1 MSILLERKLIFFYND
16 IALERIKIM
25 ENKKPII
32 LCIMDGYGIRHNPVG
47 NAVYDAKKPNLDAYF
62 KKYSYTEI
70 NASGEYV
77 GLPDGQMGNSEVG
90 HMNMGAGRIVYQ
102 SLTLINKAIKDG
114 DFFENEKYLA
124 AIEHA
129 KKNHSKLHIFGL
141 VSDGGVHSHINHIL
155 AMIELASKSG
165 LDDVYMHCFM
175 DGRDVD
181 PQAGAKYIDMI
192 QKKMDELH
200 FGHIADIGGRYWGMD
215 RDKNMDR
222 VDVHYRLMVDHD
234 GPSFND
240 YHDFFKYEYSEE
252 LPKLGKAPSDEFLI
266 PHYNANVDGRI
277 SDNDAIVFMNYRPDR
292 AIQISTLF
300 TNPNFYENPPKKDDG
315 SLAWKPYKPAH
326 PLKNIFFVCTMK
338 YADSVKGVIA
348 FEPQKLNNILGEFLA
363 DNGFTQ
369 LRIAETEKYAHVTF
383 FFDGTMN
390 FDGVERPELKGCRR
404 VLINSPKVPTYD
416 MQPEMS
422 APLVLEALLK
432 ELNKHDLDVV
442 ILNFANCDMVGHTA
456 VHDACVK
463 AVETVDHCVG
473 EIIKWCDENGGT
485 LLVTADHGN
494 AEEILDENGKPM
506 TAHTTNLVPFCI
518 NRVGLKLRQKEGK
531 LADIAPT
538 ILELL
543 GVEQPKEMTGVSLIE
558 K

>member
-1 MSILLERKLIFFYND
+1 MN
-16 IALERIKIM
+16 A
-25 ENKKPII
+25 KKPII
-32 LCIMDGYGIRHNPVG
+32 LCIMDGYGIRHETHG
-47 NAVYDAKKPNLDAYF
+47 NASYQAKKPNLDAF
-62 KKYSYTEI
+62 FNKYAYTEI

-90 HMNMGAGRIVYQ
+90 HMNIGAGRIVYQ

-114 DFFENEKYLA
+114 DFFTNDKYLA

-175 DGRDVD
+175 DGRDVP
-181 PQAGAKYIDMI
+181 PQAGIKYVDMI

-200 FGHIADIGGRYWGMD
+200 FGHIADIGGRYYVMD

-222 VDVHYRLMVDHD
+222 VDVAYRMMVDHD
-234 GPSFND
+234 GLSFDD
-240 YHDFFKYEYSEE
+240 YHDYFKEQYEY
-252 LPKLGKAPSDEFLI
+252 LPTTGKDPSDEFLI
-266 PHYNANVDGRI
+266 PAYNKNVDGRI
-277 SDNDAIVFMNYRPDR
+277 GDNDAIIFMNYRPDR
-292 AIQISTLF
+292 AIQISTLC
-300 TNPNFYENPPKKDDG
+300 TNPNFYEVPPKKEDG
-315 SLAWKPYKPAH
+315 SLAYKPYTPKH
-326 PLKNIFFVCTMK
+326 PLKNIFYVCTMK

-348 FEPQKLNNILGEFLA
+348 FELPKLTNILGVFLA
-363 DNGFTQ
+363 DKGYRQ

-390 FDGVERPELKGCRR
+390 FDGVERPELKNCRR
-404 VLINSPKVPTYD
+404 VLINSPKVATYD
-416 MQPEMS
+416 LQPEMS
-422 APLVLEALLK
+422 AYLVLDALLK

-456 VHDACVK
+456 VEKACIK
-463 AVETVDHCVG
+463 AVETVDYCVG
-473 EIIKWCDENGGT
+473 EIIKWCDTNGGT

-494 AEEILDENGKPM
+494 VEYILDENNKPF

-518 NRVGLKLRQKEGK
+518 NRTDIKLKEKEGK

-538 ILELL
+538 ILDLL
-543 GVEQPKEMTGVSLIE
+543 GEEKPSDMSGESLII

>member
-315 SLAWKPYKPAH
+315 SLAWKSYKPAH
-326 PLKNIFFVCTMK
+326 PLKNIFYVCTMK

>member
-1 MSILLERKLIFFYND
+1 MK
-16 IALERIKIM
+16 AT
-25 ENKKPII
+25 KPII
-32 LCIMDGYGIRHNPVG
+32 LCIMDGYGIRKETKG
-47 NAVYDAKKPNLDAYF
+47 NSIFEAKKPNLDAFF
-62 KKYSYTEI
+62 KNHAYTEI

-90 HMNMGAGRIVYQ
+90 HMNIGAGRIVYQ

-114 DFFENEKYLA
+114 EFFNNQTYLE
-124 AIEHA
+124 AIEHV

-141 VSDGGVHSHINHIL
+141 TSDGGVHSHIRHIL
-155 AMIELASKSG
+155 AMIQLAYDQG

-175 DGRDVD
+175 DGRDVP
-181 PQAGAKYIDMI
+181 PQAGVKYVDMI
-192 QKKMDELH
+192 QAKMDELH

-222 VDVHYRLMVDHD
+222 VDVHYRLMVDHN
-234 GPSFND
+234 GPSFTD
-240 YHDFFKYEYSEE
+240 YHEFFKSQYEE
-252 LPKLGKAPSDEFLI
+252 LPKMGREASDEFII
-266 PHYNANVDGRI
+266 PHYNANCDGRI
-277 SDNDAIVFMNYRPDR
+277 GDNDAIIFMNYRPDR

-300 TNPNFYENPPKKDDG
+300 TNPMFYEHPPMKDDG
-315 SLAWKPYKPAH
+315 SLAYKPYTPKH
-326 PLKNIFFVCTMK
+326 PLKNIFYVCTMK
-338 YADSVKGVIA
+338 YADSVKGKIA
-348 FEPQKLNNILGEFLA
+348 FELPKLTNILGIYLA
-363 DNGFTQ
+363 DKGYKQ

-390 FDGVERPELKGCRR
+390 FDGVERPELKNCTR
-404 VLINSPKVPTYD
+404 VLINSPKVATYD
-416 MQPEMS
+416 LQPEMS

-432 ELNKHDLDVV
+432 ELNKKYLDVV

-456 VHDACVK
+456 VDKACVK
-463 AVETVDHCVG
+463 AVETVDYCVG

-494 AEEILDENGKPM
+494 AEEILDENGKPF

-518 NRVGLKLRQKEGK
+518 NRTDIKLRPTEGK

-538 ILELL
+538 IIDLL
-543 GVEQPKEMTGVSLIE
+543 GDEKPSEMSGESLIL

>member
-1 MSILLERKLIFFYND
+1 
-16 IALERIKIM
+16 M
-25 ENKKPII
+25 EKKPII

-47 NAVYDAKKPNLDAYF
+47 NAVYDARKPNLDAYF

-129 KKNHSKLHIFGL
+129 KKFHSKLHIFGL

-155 AMIELASKSG
+155 AMIELAGKSG

-181 PQAGAKYIDMI
+181 PQAGAKYVDMI

-234 GPSFND
+234 GPSFDD
-240 YHDFFKYEYSEE
+240 YHDFFKYEYEEE
-252 LPKLGKAPSDEFLI
+252 LPKVGKAPSDEFLI
-266 PHYNANVDGRI
+266 PHYNAKVDGRI
-277 SDNDAIVFMNYRPDR
+277 GDNDAIIFMNYRPDR

-300 TNPNFYENPPKKDDG
+300 TNPDFYECPPKKDDG
-315 SLAWKPYKPAH
+315 SLAWKPYKPEH
-326 PLKNIFFVCTMK
+326 PLKNIFYVCTMK

-348 FEPQKLNNILGEFLA
+348 FEPQKLNNILGEYLA
-363 DNGFTQ
+363 NNGFTQ

-543 GVEQPKEMTGVSLIE
+543 GVEKPKEMTGVSLIE

>member
-1 MSILLERKLIFFYND
+1 
-16 IALERIKIM
+16 M
-25 ENKKPII
+25 EKKPII

-129 KKNHSKLHIFGL
+129 KKFHSKLHIFGL

-181 PQAGAKYIDMI
+181 PQAGAKYVDMI
-192 QKKMDELH
+192 QKKMDQLH

-234 GPSFND
+234 GPSFED
-240 YHDFFKYEYSEE
+240 YHDFFKYEYEEE
-252 LPKLGKAPSDEFLI
+252 LPKVDKAPSDEFLI
-266 PHYNANVDGRI
+266 PHYNAKVDGRI
-277 SDNDAIVFMNYRPDR
+277 GDNDAIIFMNYRPDR

-300 TNPNFYENPPKKDDG
+300 TNPDFYEYPPKKDDG
-315 SLAWKPYKPAH
+315 SLAWKPYKPEH
-326 PLKNIFFVCTMK
+326 PLKNIFYVCTMK

-348 FEPQKLNNILGEFLA
+348 FEPQKLNNILGEYLA
-363 DNGFTQ
+363 NNGFTQ

-543 GVEQPKEMTGVSLIE
+543 GVEKPKEMTGVSLIE

>member
-1 MSILLERKLIFFYND
+1 MK
-16 IALERIKIM
+16 
-25 ENKKPII
+25 KKPVI
-32 LCIMDGYGIRHNPVG
+32 LCIMDGYGIRNSNVG
-47 NAVYDAKKPNLDAYF
+47 NAVNAAKKPNLDAYF
-62 KKYSYTEI
+62 KKYAYTEI

-102 SLTLINKAIKDG
+102 SLTLINKAIKDHE
-114 DFFENEKYLA
+114 FEKNSVYLE

-141 VSDGGVHSHINHIL
+141 TSDGGVHSHINHIL

-165 LDDVYMHCFM
+165 LDDVFVHCFM

-181 PQAGAKYIDMI
+181 PQAGVKYVDMI
-192 QKKMDELH
+192 QNKMDELH

-222 VDVHYRLMVDHD
+222 VDVAYRCMVDHD
-234 GPSFND
+234 GPSFTD
-240 YHDFFKYEYSEE
+240 YKKFFKDQYEE
-252 LPKLGKAPSDEFLI
+252 LPKMGKAASDEFLI
-266 PHYNANVDGRI
+266 PHFNANCDGRI
-277 SDNDAIVFMNYRPDR
+277 EDNDSIIFMNYRPDR

-300 TNPNFYENPPKKDDG
+300 TNPKFYANPLIKEDG
-315 SLAWKPYKPAH
+315 TLAWKPYTPAH
-326 PLKNIFFVCTMK
+326 PLKNIFYVCTMK
-338 YADSVKGVIA
+338 YADSVKGKIA
-348 FEPQKLNNILGEFLA
+348 FEPQKLTNIFGQFLA
-363 DNGFTQ
+363 DNGYSQ

-390 FDGVERPELKGCRR
+390 FDGVERPELKNCRR
-404 VLINSPKVPTYD
+404 VLINSPKVATYD
-416 MQPEMS
+416 LQPEMS
-422 APLVLEALLK
+422 AYLVLDALMK
-432 ELNKHDLDVV
+432 ELNKFDLDVV

-456 VHDACVK
+456 VPEACVK
-463 AVETVDHCVG
+463 AVETVDTCVG
-473 EIIKWCDENGGT
+473 KIIDWCEENGGT
-485 LLVTADHGN
+485 LIVTADHGN
-494 AEEILDENGKPM
+494 AEEIVDANGKPF

-518 NRVGLKLRQKEGK
+518 NRTDIKLRKTEGK

-538 ILELL
+538 MLELL
-543 GVEQPKEMTGVSLIE
+543 GVKKPLDMTGESLII

>member
-1 MSILLERKLIFFYND
+1 M
-16 IALERIKIM
+16 A
-25 ENKKPII
+25 KKTPII
-32 LCIMDGYGIRHNPVG
+32 LCIMDGYGIRHNPHG
-47 NAVYDAKKPNLDAYF
+47 NAVYSAKKPNLDAYF
-62 KKYSYTEI
+62 KKYAYTEI

-102 SLTLINKAIKDG
+102 SLTLINKAIKDHT
-114 DFFENEKYLA
+114 FEQNECYLE

-141 VSDGGVHSHINHIL
+141 VSDGGVHSHIKHIL
-155 AMIELASKSG
+155 AMIEMASKSG

-181 PQAGAKYIDMI
+181 PQAGASYIDMI
-192 QKKMDELH
+192 QAKMDELH

-222 VDVHYRLMVDHD
+222 VDVHYRMMVDHD
-234 GPSFND
+234 GPSFDD
-240 YHDFFKYEYSEE
+240 YHDFFKTQYQE
-252 LPKLGKAPSDEFLI
+252 LPKMGREPSDEFLI
-266 PHYNANVDGRI
+266 PTYNSKVDGRI
-277 SDNDAIVFMNYRPDR
+277 RDNDAIIFMNYRPDR

-300 TNPNFYENPPKKDDG
+300 TNPMFYEHPPVKEDG
-315 SLAWKPYKPAH
+315 SLAYKPYVPAH
-326 PLKNIFFVCTMK
+326 PLKNIFYVCTMK
-338 YADSVKGVIA
+338 YADSVKGKIA
-348 FEPQKLNNILGEFLA
+348 FALPKLTNILGVYLA
-363 DNGFTQ
+363 EHGYTQ

-404 VLINSPKVPTYD
+404 VLINSPKVATYD
-416 MQPEMS
+416 LQPEMS
-422 APLVLEALLK
+422 AHLVLEALMK
-432 ELNKHDLDVV
+432 ELNKFDLDVV

-456 VHDACVK
+456 VPAACVK
-463 AVETVDHCVG
+463 AVETVDYCVG
-473 EIIKWCDENGGT
+473 QIINWCEENGAT

-494 AEEILDENGKPM
+494 AEEILDENDRPM
-506 TAHTTNLVPFCI
+506 TSHTTNLVPFCI
-518 NRVGLKLRQKEGK
+518 NRTDLKLKPTEGK
-531 LADIAPT
+531 LADIAPS

-543 GVEQPKEMTGVSLIE
+543 GAGKPEEMSGESLIV

>member
-1 MSILLERKLIFFYND
+1 
-16 IALERIKIM
+16 M
-25 ENKKPII
+25 ENKKPVI

-77 GLPDGQMGNSEVG
+77 GLPDDQMGNSEVG

-114 DFFENEKYLA
+114 DFFKNEKYLA

-129 KKNHSKLHIFGL
+129 KKYHSKLHIFGL

-181 PQAGAKYIDMI
+181 PQAGVKYVDMI

-222 VDVHYRLMVDHD
+222 VDIHYRLMVDHD
-234 GPSFND
+234 GPSFDD
-240 YHDFFKYEYSEE
+240 YHDFFKYEYNEE
-252 LPKLGKAPSDEFLI
+252 LPKLGKASSDEFLI
-266 PHYNANVDGRI
+266 PHYNAKVDGRI
-277 SDNDAIVFMNYRPDR
+277 SDNDAIIFMNYRPDR

-300 TNPNFYENPPKKDDG
+300 TNPDFYEYPIKKDDG

-326 PLKNIFFVCTMK
+326 ALKNIFYVCTMK

-348 FEPQKLNNILGEFLA
+348 FEPQKLNNILGQYLA
-363 DNGFTQ
+363 DKGFTQ

-543 GVEQPKEMTGVSLIE
+543 GVEKPKEMTGESLIE